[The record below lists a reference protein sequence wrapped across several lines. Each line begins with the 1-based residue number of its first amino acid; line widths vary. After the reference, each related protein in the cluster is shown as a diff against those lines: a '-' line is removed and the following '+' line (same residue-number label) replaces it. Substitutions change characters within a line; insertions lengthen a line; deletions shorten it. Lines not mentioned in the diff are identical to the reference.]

1 MRIAT
6 GTLVMALDGSKMQL
20 FRNSGDTLKPV
31 LQLLASEQN
40 ENPRSSSQGSDR
52 PGRAFSSASPRRS
65 AMSETDLHERA
76 EQEFTRTAL
85 ATLDKFQSEEGGGV
99 IVLAAP
105 SVLGEFRK
113 CCPEKL
119 KPAILAEIDKD
130 VVNHASE
137 QIVSIISSRET

>member
-1 MRIAT
+1 M
-6 GTLVMALDGSKMQL
+6 VMALDGSKMQL
-20 FRNSGDTLKPV
+20 FRNSGDTRKPV

-52 PGRAFSSASPRRS
+52 PGRSFSSASPRRS

-76 EQEFTRTAL
+76 EQEFTRSAL
-85 ATLDKFQSEEGGGV
+85 ATLDKYQSEEGGGV

-105 SVLGEFRK
+105 SVLGELRK

-130 VVNHASE
+130 VVNHAPE
-137 QIVSIISSRET
+137 QIVSIISLRET